1 MSPQLASSELEQLV
15 ENLHQKVQEQQEKIS
30 YLKGK
35 VEQCSFSI
43 YHIKN
48 NDSDIEFY
56 TGFSN
61 YSTFKGALQS
71 FFSRKATLSIVYIFL
86 LLSLLDMRT
95 TACMC
100 LPVCGSTHTHGYCM

>member
-1 MSPQLASSELEQLV
+1 MSPLVRTELEELV
-15 ENLHQKVQEQQEKIS
+15 ENLQQKDQEQQEKIS
-30 YLKGK
+30 DLKGK

-61 YSTFKGALQS
+61 YSTFKAFYDYLCPACERLQ
-71 FFSRKATLSIVYIFL
+71 YIG
-86 LLSLLDMRT
+86 SWNT
-95 TACMC
+95 TK
-100 LPVCGSTHTHGYCM
+100 PTEN